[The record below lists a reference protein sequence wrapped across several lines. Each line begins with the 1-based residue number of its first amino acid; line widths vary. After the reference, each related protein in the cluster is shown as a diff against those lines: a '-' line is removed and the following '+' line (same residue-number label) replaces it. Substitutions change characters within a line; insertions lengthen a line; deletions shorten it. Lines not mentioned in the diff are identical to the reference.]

1 MLNNGNHKFV
11 PAAASIEVQHGTA
24 LPSSPTQYMLF
35 RLDPPTA
42 GSGLY
47 WYSGAQWM
55 KYCLPDQ
62 DFVSNEAPS
71 GTLNGTNKVFT
82 LSNTPVKIVSV
93 YLNGLL
99 QEAGA
104 ANDYT
109 ISGSTLTMV
118 TAPYATDKLRV
129 TYFK

>member
-1 MLNNGNHKFV
+1 
-11 PAAASIEVQHGTA
+11 
-24 LPSSPTQYMLF
+24 
-35 RLDPPTA
+35 
-42 GSGLY
+42 
-47 WYSGAQWM
+47 M

-93 YLNGLL
+93 ALNGLL